1 MKKVLS
7 TLLVAIITTVAFAQ
21 EEKKPFKV
29 EIHGFVGVNAHM
41 DTRQSATARNGN
53 IYLFPKAEQLDA
65 EGNDLNDH
73 ASYDIDA
80 AFSRFNIG
88 VSGPDMFGAKSFA
101 FIEGDFLGDK
111 NPNHQ
116 DVNFRLRHAF
126 IRLNW
131 KKTSLLF
138 GQYWHPL
145 FITENFANTVNLSCG
160 TPYHPLNRQ
169 PMLRVGRQLSDKI
182 EVIGFLMSQND
193 FLDKGMPKA
202 AENSLIPEMALQAKY
217 KSENFFAAA
226 TGGYKVLKPSLAD
239 PNTGI
244 KTDETATG
252 GYLAGSLK
260 YNFGAFTFKTEVLYT
275 AGMTN
280 VVMLGG
286 FAEKTTDT
294 PEREYSAIKNFA
306 YWADVESNAK
316 KVKPGV
322 LFGYTKNLGAIDEA
336 TPLVNGNGIPTHT
349 IGGNIANMYSFIPRV
364 KFMATPKIWFGL
376 EWMYTVAAI
385 GSTYDEFAIPTDTK
399 DYSNSRFTASMR
411 YTF

>member
-1 MKKVLS
+1 MKRILTTLIVVVL
-7 TLLVAIITTVAFAQ
+7 TTMVFAQ

-29 EIHGFVGVNAHM
+29 EIHGFVGVNAYM
-41 DTRQSATARNGN
+41 DTRQSVSVRNGN
-53 IYLFPKAEQLDA
+53 IYLFPKSASLDA
-65 EGNDLNDH
+65 EGNDINDE
-73 ASYDIDA
+73 AYYDMDA

-88 VSGPDMFGAKSFA
+88 VSGPEVFGAKSFA

-131 KKTSLLF
+131 DKTSLLV

-169 PMLRVGRQLSDKI
+169 PMIRLGYQLTDKV
-182 EVIGFLMSQND
+182 EAIGFAMSQND
-193 FLDKGMPKA
+193 FLDKGMHEA
-202 AENSLIPEMALQAKY
+202 SENSLIPEMALQLKF
-217 KSENFFAAA
+217 KNKGFFAAV
-226 TGGYKVLKPSLAD
+226 TGGFKALKPALVD

-244 KTDETATG
+244 KTDELAKGSYFTG
-252 GYLAGSLK
+252 SIK
-260 YNFGAFTFKTEVLYT
+260 NDFGAFTFKTEALFT

-286 FAEKTTDT
+286 FAEKTNQPGEPRKYT
-294 PEREYSAIKNFA
+294 AIKNFA
-306 YWADVESNAK
+306 FWADIESNAK

-322 LFGYTKNLGAIDEA
+322 LFGYTENLGAYDKA
-336 TPLVNGNGIPTHT
+336 TPLAGYT
-349 IGGNIANMYSFIPRV
+349 IGGNIANMYSIVPRV
-364 KFMATPKIWFGL
+364 KFMATPKIWFGV
-376 EWMYTVAAI
+376 EWMYVVAAY
-385 GSTYDEFAIPTDTK
+385 GDSYDEYAKPVELT
-399 DYSNSRFTASMR
+399 DYSNNRVTASMR